1 MITKEGYIMAEAKWY
16 IVQTTP
22 MYEKQVMGNI
32 LRLKESRFPDNIVD
46 CKIITETVQKEST
59 NRKGEPIVKDV
70 EEKLYPCYVFIKMIY
85 DDRLV
90 AAVRWM
96 TGVSR
101 WVGIE
106 YTPIPLTP
114 SEVGQMIGL
123 EEVDSDITVGAN
135 CIINEGPLEGFEAVV
150 IAIKGQEAILSV
162 DMFGRE
168 TEAEVSLNKLKLVTE
183 D

>member
-1 MITKEGYIMAEAKWY
+1 MKEGQWY

-22 MYEKQVMGNI
+22 LYETKVMNNI
-32 LRLKESRFPDNIVD
+32 LRLKESRFPDNILD
-46 CKIITETVQKEST
+46 CRVITQTIQKPGK
-59 NRKGEPIVKDV
+59 NRKGEEIIKEV
-70 EEKLYPCYVFIKMIY
+70 EEKVYPCYVFIKMIY

-90 AAVRWM
+90 AAIRWM

-114 SEVGQMIGL
+114 AEVSTMIGL
-123 EEVDSDITVGAN
+123 EIPEIDINIGDTCLIKG
-135 CIINEGPLEGFEAVV
+135 GPLEGFEATVT
-150 IAIKGQEAILSV
+150 AIQGQTATLLV
-162 DMFGRE
+162 NMFGRE
-168 TEAEVSLNKLKLVTE
+168 TEAEAQINILEVVE